1 MKAPIPS
8 DGARPLKEL
17 TAPEW
22 GKDLLV
28 SWLFQTCIKLQTSL
42 DRCFLKFGLTTQEA
56 TLLLRC
62 AEMQR
67 TTPGKLAAIV
77 GRDKG
82 KVTRIID
89 RLASSG
95 LVTREIYARDRRY
108 SIIRATRKGKLL
120 ARELAH
126 VFDSIRTELFLGI
139 RESDVFQLGAILP
152 HLHKNAVQLGSR
164 HKCDVVRGRKR
175 IGSQGMKTEGP
186 QTNKPQIAADV
197 LTPSPNGDA
206 TNTVPIG
213 QEGHESEPI
222 RHAQSGEERAT
233 PGKLVEEHKE
243 LVLK

>member
-1 MKAPIPS
+1 VKAPIPS

-108 SIIRATRKGKLL
+108 SIIRATTKGKLL

-139 RESDVFQLGAILP
+139 RESDVFQLGAMLP
-152 HLHKNAVQLGSR
+152 QLHKNASNINSGQKS
-164 HKCDVVRGRKR
+164 DPVRRRRR
-175 IGSQGMKTEGP
+175 IGIHRSTAKGP
-186 QTNKPQIAADV
+186 DT
-197 LTPSPNGDA
+197 
-206 TNTVPIG
+206 
-213 QEGHESEPI
+213 SEPGPTEHVLRPSQPQQI
-222 RHAQSGEERAT
+222 RRSLLSSLNKT
-233 PGKLVEEHKE
+233 
-243 LVLK
+243 

>member
-1 MKAPIPS
+1 VKAPIPS

-108 SIIRATRKGKLL
+108 SIIRATTKGKLL

-139 RESDVFQLGAILP
+139 RESDVFKLGAMLP
-152 HLHKNAVQLGSR
+152 QLHKNASNINSGQKS
-164 HKCDVVRGRKR
+164 DPGRRRRR
-175 IGSQGMKTEGP
+175 IGIRRAKTEGP
-186 QTNKPQIAADV
+186 YT
-197 LTPSPNGDA
+197 
-206 TNTVPIG
+206 
-213 QEGHESEPI
+213 SEPESTKHVL
-222 RHAQSGEERAT
+222 RASHKGHHVNSPTEHALSN
-233 PGKLVEEHKE
+233 
-243 LVLK
+243 

>member
-1 MKAPIPS
+1 VKAPIPS

-108 SIIRATRKGKLL
+108 SIIRATTKGKLL

-126 VFDSIRTELFLGI
+126 VFGSIRTELFVGI
-139 RESDVFQLGAILP
+139 RESDVLQLGAMLP
-152 HLHKNAVQLGSR
+152 QLHKNASNINSR
-164 HKCDVVRGRKR
+164 QESDPARRRRR
-175 IGSQGMKTEGP
+175 IGTQRAKMQDPHTSEP
-186 QTNKPQIAADV
+186 QCAEQV
-197 LTPSPNGDA
+197 LTSSRKGPRVISPILHGPSN
-206 TNTVPIG
+206 
-213 QEGHESEPI
+213 
-222 RHAQSGEERAT
+222 
-233 PGKLVEEHKE
+233 
-243 LVLK
+243 